1 MGIFWQE
8 LFIQAYVYQPGL
20 DRELFCYENLMIGW
34 NVDCSE
40 SDIDCTNM
48 FCYRFD
54 LDFGKA
60 ITNAVGLL
68 SLYISL
74 VSFMTV
80 ILVVMIS
87 ARKNGNRIQKWCANV
102 TGFVIS
108 GIIILLY
115 LSLVVMDFIVLIKS
129 GNFYKYLSD
138 LNYIGA
144 IILILY
150 LAAAVEWSK
159 FEETITPPQDQ
170 LTLEVPKV
178 PNDLKRST
186 RRHTHNGVHYDSI

>member
-87 ARKNGNRIQKWCANV
+87 AGKNGNRIQKWCANV
-102 TGFVIS
+102 TGIVIF

-115 LSLVVMDFIVLIKS
+115 LSLFVMDIIVLINS
-129 GNFYKYLSD
+129 RNYYKYLSN
-138 LNYIGA
+138 LNNIGA
-144 IILILY
+144 IFLSLS
-150 LAAAVEWSK
+150 LAAAAAQEWSK
-159 FEETITPPQDQ
+159 FEETITPPKDQ
-170 LTLEVPKV
+170 LTLEVPKA
-178 PNDLKRST
+178 PNDFKTLYPAAYT
-186 RRHTHNGVHYDSI
+186 